1 MTTTPDGEKPLPRNA
16 ASWAAN
22 VGPLE
27 VHADQAAAGYNIQGR
42 RVTGPQQ
49 GFGKLWQRNYTMN
62 LGNVIEPKAL
72 ISDWRQHFGEYWPK
86 GATFHTALTGVEP
99 GAVAPIGIATGPGMT
114 LATGI
119 LVLYADEDSFTFM
132 TPEGHMFAGMIT
144 FEACAADVGTQVD
157 IKILI
162 RTNDPIYE
170 LGWPVMR
177 RKEDQ
182 FWMATLSNL
191 AAHHGV
197 PDVEVSQ
204 KTVCVDKKRLW
215 ANWRNVRHNAGIR
228 SLLHAVAAPIRAL
241 RGARNG

>member
-1 MTTTPDGEKPLPRNA
+1 MNSDGGDKPLPRNA
-16 ASWAAN
+16 ANWAAN
-22 VGPLE
+22 VDHLE
-27 VHADQAAAGYNIQGR
+27 VTVENSAAGYNIQGR

-49 GFGKLWQRNYTMN
+49 GFGKLWQRSYTTN
-62 LGNVIEPKAL
+62 LGDAIEPKAL
-72 ISDWRQHFGEYWPK
+72 ISDWRKHFGDYWPK
-86 GATFHTALTGVEP
+86 GATFHNTLTGMEP
-99 GAVAPIGIATGPGMT
+99 GDVAPIGISTGPGMT

-119 LVLYADEDSFTFM
+119 MVLYADDDSFTFM

-144 FEACAADVGTQVD
+144 FEASDVAGTTQVE

-162 RTNDPIYE
+162 RTNDPLYE

-197 PDVEVSQ
+197 PGAEVLES
-204 KTVCVDKKRLW
+204 TTCVDRKRLW
-215 ANWRNVRHNAGIR
+215 GNWSNVRHNAGIR
-228 SLLHAVAAPIRAL
+228 SGLHALTAPGRAVRRL
-241 RGARNG
+241 AHR